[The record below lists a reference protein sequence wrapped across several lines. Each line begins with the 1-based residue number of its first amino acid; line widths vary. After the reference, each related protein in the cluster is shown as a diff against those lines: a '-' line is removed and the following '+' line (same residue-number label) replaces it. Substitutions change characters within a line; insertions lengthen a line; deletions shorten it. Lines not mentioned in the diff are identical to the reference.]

1 MQQSWTEEKSKFYL
15 EKYKRM
21 GNIEQNIYIIEF
33 FRSFDSKYEPP
44 RDHETPMIKNK
55 KLTSAQSRPRGMT
68 EL

>member
-1 MQQSWTEEKSKFYL
+1 MLQSWQWQFYLQDKSMQQSWTEEKSKFYL

-44 RDHETPMIKNK
+44 RDHET
-55 KLTSAQSRPRGMT
+55 RP
-68 EL
+68 